1 MVMDIKIL
9 FIKILTSEWLSIIAN
24 ICSIVALPIAIW
36 QIIKIKSRVKST
48 EKGIM
53 KILNINKHANFSS
66 LLSELK
72 KQHISITELTTQKD
86 KRGTSSSSYTEKINN
101 MIIELTRI
109 SSDIPIEHEDIAKE
123 LRKAIEY
130 LKDFSTTDNLNQ
142 AEAILYSSIR
152 SLQKIIDEYSKQEI
166 LNTIK

>member
-1 MVMDIKIL
+1 MVIDIKIL
-9 FIKILTSEWLSIIAN
+9 LIKILTSEWLSIIAN

-66 LLSELK
+66 LLRELK
-72 KQHISITELTTQKD
+72 NQQILITKINNQKD
-86 KRGTSSSSYTEKINN
+86 KRGTSSSSYTDKVNDI
-101 MIIELTRI
+101 IIELTRI

-130 LKDFSTTDNLNQ
+130 LKDFSSIDNLNQ

-152 SLQKIIDEYSKQEI
+152 SMEKIIDGYSKQEI
-166 LNTIK
+166 LNTIQ